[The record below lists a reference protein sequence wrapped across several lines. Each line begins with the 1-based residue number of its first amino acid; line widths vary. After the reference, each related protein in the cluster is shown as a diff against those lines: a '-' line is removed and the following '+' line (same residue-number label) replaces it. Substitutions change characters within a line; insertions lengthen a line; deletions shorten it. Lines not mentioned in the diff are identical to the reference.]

1 MYDILDEIFNPA
13 GWTTPIIKLEP
24 VLDESFMGSDWEDG
38 DKHTI
43 RVSDGKWNDEE
54 KVFNACKELI
64 NEHFLKRTEVMVLTL
79 SSDRAPKF
87 YLFEPI
93 LHDLV
98 AEFGKKIIIIYNDAK
113 KYDTQIKHIF
123 SPQMWGSSIERH
135 YHKLLE
141 DRKGHEAT
149 FNAME
154 VDNVKRIKNNKR
166 KKLFLSQ
173 NFQSRPHKRQ
183 WINFIK
189 KHNLQQSGYVSIGWE
204 KIFIE
209 DYFKEFSWSKVYSD
223 VLCEVTPETMMG
235 YYNNS
240 ERAWSLQEKIWKPFK
255 YKVIPM
261 MIVYE
266 NTDEYLRDMGFDLF
280 DDVLDT
286 SFYKEPISDK
296 KFEIIRKNLEIISN
310 ELSFNGR
317 FNDDIWLRLEKN
329 QEHFLDKENIKR
341 YLLGKI

>member
-1 MYDILDEIFNPA
+1 MYDILNEIFNPTE
-13 GWTTPIIKLEP
+13 WTTPIIKLEP
-24 VLDESFMGSDWEDG
+24 AIDDSFIGQDWEDG
-38 DKHTI
+38 DKHRI

-64 NEHFLKRTEVMVLTL
+64 NEHFLKKAEVMVLTMC
-79 SSDRAPKF
+79 SERAPKF
-87 YLFEPI
+87 NLFEPI

-98 AEFGKKIIIIYNDAK
+98 AEFGKKIIIFYNDAK

-123 SPQMWGSSIERH
+123 SPKMWSSSIEGH
-135 YHKLLE
+135 YSKLLE
-141 DRKGHEAT
+141 DREHHEAT
-149 FNAME
+149 FNPME
-154 VDNVKRIKNNKR
+154 VDNVKIIKNDKR

-173 NFQSRPHKRQ
+173 NFQDRPHKRQ
-183 WINFIK
+183 WINFMK

-223 VLCEVTPETMMG
+223 VLCEVTSETMMG
-235 YYNNS
+235 YHNNS
-240 ERAWSLQEKIWKPFK
+240 ERAWALSEKIWKPFK

-266 NTDEYLRDMGFDLF
+266 NTDEVLRDMGFDLF

-329 QEHFLDKENIKR
+329 QEHFFDRENIKR